1 MWYLNIIVIINYSYY
16 IFVVLLLFQT
26 SSFNHINIVIHV
38 RIIQL
43 SVLSVDSNNTLVK
56 LANFVQSRNTTDNTN
71 NITHYIQVVI
81 FLG

>member
-16 IFVVLLLFQT
+16 IFVLFRT